1 MNFKTLLDSAASF
14 HGHLCGGQA
23 IGVRMALAGLRE
35 LGMDDDPSKR
45 ENLVT
50 YVEVERCI
58 ADAIQIV
65 TGCTVGRRNL
75 KLVNVGKFA
84 ATFVDVSNGKGVRIS
99 SRKDTHASAMNF
111 AERNGWIASGEPIEE
126 FSQREKEIIIRAYS
140 EMPESDMFAIEKV
153 RVNVPKKEHRGGPK
167 QPVVCSSCGELI
179 FDQMEIVKEKRVFC
193 RSCASGAYYE
203 NRPDHS

>member
-1 MNFKTLLDSAASF
+1 MDFKTLLDSAASF

-23 IGVRMALAGLRE
+23 MGVRMALAGLRE
-35 LGMDDDPSKR
+35 LEMNDFSER
-45 ENLVT
+45 ENLMT
-50 YVEVERCI
+50 FVEVERCI

-99 SRKDTHASAMNF
+99 SRKDTRASAMKF
-111 AERNGWIASGEPIEE
+111 AERNGWIAPGEPIEE

-153 RVNVPKKEHRGGPK
+153 RVCVPKKEHHGGPK

-203 NRPDHS
+203 NRPNHS

>member
-1 MNFKTLLDSAASF
+1 MDFKTLLDSAASF

-35 LGMDDDPSKR
+35 LGMNDPSKR

-50 YVEVERCI
+50 FVEVERCI

-99 SRKDTHASAMNF
+99 SRKDTRASAMKF

-140 EMPESDMFAIEKV
+140 EMPESEMFAIEKV
-153 RVNVPKKEHRGGPK
+153 RVSVPKKEHRGGPK

>member
-1 MNFKTLLDSAASF
+1 MDFKTLLDSAASF

-50 YVEVERCI
+50 FVEVERCI

-84 ATFVDVSNGKGVRIS
+84 ATFVDVSNGRGVRIS
-99 SRKDTHASAMNF
+99 SRKDARASAMRF
-111 AERNGWIASGEPIEE
+111 AERNGWVASGEPIEE
-126 FSQREKEIIIRAYS
+126 FSEREKEMIVRAYS
-140 EMPESDMFAIEKV
+140 EMPESEMFAVEKV
-153 RVNVPKKEHRGGPK
+153 RVSVPKKEHRSGPRE
-167 QPVVCSSCGELI
+167 PVVCSACGELI
-179 FDQMEIVKEKRVFC
+179 FDHMEIVKEKRVLC

-203 NRPDHS
+203 SQPD

>member
-1 MNFKTLLDSAASF
+1 MDFKTLLDRAVSF

-35 LGMDDDPSKR
+35 LGMDDPSKR

-50 YVEVERCI
+50 FVEVERCI

-75 KLVNVGKFA
+75 KLVNTGKFA
-84 ATFVDVSNGKGVRIS
+84 ATFVDISNGEGVRIS
-99 SRKDTHASAMNF
+99 SRKDAHALAMRF
-111 AERNGWIASGEPIEE
+111 AERSGWIASGEIIEE
-126 FSQREKEIIIRAYS
+126 FSEREKQMIVRAYS
-140 EMPESDMFAIEKV
+140 EMPEPEMFAIEKV
-153 RVNVPKKEHRGGPK
+153 RVSMPKNEQRSGPTE
-167 QPVVCSSCGELI
+167 PVVCSSCGELI
-179 FDQMEIVKEKRVFC
+179 FDQMEIIRQKLVLC

-203 NRPDHS
+203 RQRS